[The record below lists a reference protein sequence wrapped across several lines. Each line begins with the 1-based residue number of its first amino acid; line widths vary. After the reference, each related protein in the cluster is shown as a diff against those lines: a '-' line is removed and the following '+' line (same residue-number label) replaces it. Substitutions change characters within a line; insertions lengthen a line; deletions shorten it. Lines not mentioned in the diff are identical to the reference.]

1 MSDNILPDNGR
12 RLIIHLKECVQ
23 ALTPHAHANPN
34 VALDESNEGANR
46 LCEAVEVILTHG
58 IRIKEF
64 NGMVPLWGFL
74 ERLEILT
81 PPCIPL
87 RNTVGAVASIASLRS
102 PIARARAWIRQI
114 LNAGS
119 LDESAMFMM
128 AQSQL
133 MRSFYYPGAI
143 LLNPEEGMGLVR
155 TALSYFCLKK
165 CILWVKCLTVVC
177 FVS

>member
-1 MSDNILPDNGR
+1 MPDNGR
-12 RLIIHLKECVQ
+12 KLILHLKECVQ
-23 ALTPHAHANPN
+23 ALTPHAHENPN
-34 VALDESNEGANR
+34 VALGETHLGANR

-87 RNTVGAVASIASLRS
+87 RNTVGAIASVASLRS
-102 PIARARAWIRQI
+102 PVARARAWIRQI

-133 MRSFYYPGAI
+133 LRSFYYPGAI
-143 LLNPEEGMGLVR
+143 LLNPEEGMALVSR
-155 TALSYFCLKK
+155 LLSVLFSCNHIFNLLIFC
-165 CILWVKCLTVVC
+165 
-177 FVS
+177 

>member
-1 MSDNILPDNGR
+1 MSNNTLPDNGR
-12 RLIIHLKECVQ
+12 KLILNLKECVQ
-23 ALTPHAHANPN
+23 ALTPHAHENPT
-34 VALDESNEGANR
+34 VALDESHQGANR
-46 LCEAVEVILTHG
+46 LCEAVEVIFTHG

-87 RNTVGAVASIASLRS
+87 RNTVGAVASIATLRS

-114 LNAGS
+114 LNAGA

-133 MRSFYYPGAI
+133 LRSFYYPGAV
-143 LLNPEEGMGLVR
+143 LLNPEEGMGLVSMLLSLVLINVISVTFICFCITR
-155 TALSYFCLKK
+155 T
-165 CILWVKCLTVVC
+165 
-177 FVS
+177 